1 MRYLGGAG
9 KNDAT
14 PGGTLDQLSSR
25 LVAAAT
31 RVQSPL
37 ALAGLIM
44 IVLYAISSQI
54 LRLDIFTNVGGA
66 GTLQIVDGLLQK
78 LFVLAIVSLC
88 LATVTYMVT
97 VFLRHRLPAKT
108 SSLELID
115 ARLDTGSSNYES
127 ENEKDREVIR
137 RVGDDGK

>member
-1 MRYLGGAG
+1 
-9 KNDAT
+9 
-14 PGGTLDQLSSR
+14 
-25 LVAAAT
+25 
-31 RVQSPL
+31 
-37 ALAGLIM
+37 
-44 IVLYAISSQI
+44 
-54 LRLDIFTNVGGA
+54 
-66 GTLQIVDGLLQK
+66 LQIVDGLLQK